1 MIEENNLEHFFTTHL
16 QADGFTKSRKNRT
29 WFKKNEYETYF
40 VLNLQKSRW
49 SDSFF
54 FNVGITYKG
63 LEQQSVWNNKN
74 PEWDATNTS
83 SRVEMYDKNYESEI
97 VQKLLGGVDNNSDI
111 NFIETVYKYI
121 MNFFYSNKNKDE
133 FKKKYYEYYMLDN
146 VAIGSPLEDY
156 CE

>member
-1 MIEENNLEHFFTTHL
+1 MIKENSLEHFFTTHL
-16 QADGFTKSRKNRT
+16 QIDGFKKSRKNRT
-29 WFKKNEYETYF
+29 WYKKNECGTYF
-40 VLNLQKSRW
+40 VLNLQKSQW

-54 FNVGITYKG
+54 FNVGITYTG
-63 LEQQSVWNNKN
+63 LEQQSVWNNKK

-97 VQKLLGGVDNNSDI
+97 VQKLLGGVENNSDL
-111 NFIETVYKYI
+111 NLIESIYGYI
-121 MNFFYSNKNKDE
+121 VTFFNKNRNKEE
-133 FKKKYYEYYMLDN
+133 FKKNYYEYYMLDN